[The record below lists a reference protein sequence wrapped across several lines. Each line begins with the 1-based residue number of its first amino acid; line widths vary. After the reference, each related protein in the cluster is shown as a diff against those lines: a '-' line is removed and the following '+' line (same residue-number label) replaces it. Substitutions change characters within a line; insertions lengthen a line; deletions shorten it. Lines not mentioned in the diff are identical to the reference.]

1 MVNQI
6 LNISVIIILLSVLM
20 SLFRFIKG
28 PSTFDRIA
36 AFDTITISTIGLI
49 GIISFLSGRFIYL
62 DIAVVYGLLSFLGV
76 IIISKYLEK
85 SL

>member
-28 PSTFDRIA
+28 PTTFDRIA
-36 AFDTITISTIGLI
+36 AFDTMTISTIGLI
-49 GIISFLSGRFIYL
+49 GIISYLSSRVIYL
-62 DIAVVYGLLSFLGV
+62 DIAIVYGLLSFLGV

>member
-1 MVNQI
+1 M
-6 LNISVIIILLSVLM
+6 LYEVIT
-20 SLFRFIKG
+20 RFIKG

-36 AFDTITISTIGLI
+36 AFDTMTISTIGLI
-49 GIISFLSGRFIYL
+49 GIISFLSGRGIYL
-62 DIAVVYGLLSFLGV
+62 DIAIVYGLLSFLGV

>member
-36 AFDTITISTIGLI
+36 AFDTMTISTIGLI
-49 GIISFLSGRFIYL
+49 GIISFLSGRGIYL
-62 DIAVVYGLLSFLGV
+62 DIAIVYGLLSFLGV

>member
-1 MVNQI
+1 MVDQL
-6 LNISVIIILLSVLM
+6 LNISAGIILVSVLL

-28 PSTFDRIA
+28 PTTFDRIA
-36 AFDTITISTIGLI
+36 SFDTMTISTIGLI
-49 GIISFLSGRFIYL
+49 GIISYLSGRGIYI
-62 DIAVVYGLLSFLGV
+62 DVAIVYGLLSFLGV